1 MMHLFSAQSFS
12 PSAGKE
18 SKVWEKIQDVQKGTS
33 WHWTKPHLVYEARF
47 IQPTCLGL
55 PVEISKYYSIVNAI
69 TMKGE
74 LYSAICCQFPIRRLL
89 VMVKLGLNAKENKI

>member
-1 MMHLFSAQSFS
+1 MHLFSAQSFS

-18 SKVWEKIQDVQKGTS
+18 SRVWEKIQDVQKGTS

-55 PVEISKYYSIVNAI
+55 PVEISKYYSIINAV

-74 LYSAICCQFPIRRLL
+74 LSSAVYCQFPIRQ
-89 VMVKLGLNAKENKI
+89 